1 MTASDPEPPAPA
13 PRRPPASRPPRPRAP
28 LAVVVLMLL
37 ALGYTLWLAQAVVL
51 PVLLAMFF
59 ALVGNPILRLLQRL
73 RVPRALAALAVLCA
87 GLALATLLAAQL
99 VKPASAW
106 IREAPRELRELAP
119 RLQKLTRPVQEAGRA
134 AENIAR
140 AAGGGDAG
148 RPATVV
154 RADAGDPYRAL
165 FATPRVLAA
174 LLAVILLT
182 FFFMVY
188 GQRLL
193 RHALMLLPD
202 AQQQK
207 LTVGIVQAIE
217 REISRYVLTISLI
230 NAALG
235 LLLAAGLHLL
245 LGIALD
251 EALLWGTLAMLL
263 NFAPYLGPLL
273 GVLALLAMGVVS
285 FREPLQV
292 LAPAGLYLGLH
303 LLEGQLVTPVVLGR
317 TMALSPL
324 VLILALMVFGGLW
337 GVIGLLL
344 AVPLLVCVKLV
355 LARIE
360 GLQGWARLL
369 E

>member
-1 MTASDPEPPAPA
+1 MTPSNPEPPAPA
-13 PRRPPASRPPRPRAP
+13 PRHPPVPRTPRPRAP

-87 GLALATLLAAQL
+87 GLALAALLAAQL
-99 VKPASAW
+99 VKPATAW
-106 IREAPRELRELAP
+106 VREAPRELRELAP

-140 AAGGGDAG
+140 AAGGDAG

-344 AVPLLVCVKLV
+344 AVPLLVCTKLV
-355 LARIE
+355 LARID